1 MAFDVDSS
9 RFMSLNDILLK
20 VTETAERSHDTFCYI
35 ADAVGAVIHALTKV
49 QTNFLLKCYTL
60 NMQRTH

>member
-20 VTETAERSHDTFCYI
+20 VTETAERSHDTFCYL

-49 QTNFLLKCYTL
+49 
-60 NMQRTH
+60 